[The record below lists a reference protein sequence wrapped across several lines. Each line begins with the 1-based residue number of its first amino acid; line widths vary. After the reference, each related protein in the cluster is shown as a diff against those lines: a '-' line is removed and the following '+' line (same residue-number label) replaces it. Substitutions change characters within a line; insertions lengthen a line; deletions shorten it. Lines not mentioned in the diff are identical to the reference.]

1 METVGIRE
9 FREKLADYLESSA
22 PVAIT
27 RHGETIGF
35 YIPTRRKRTDEEKAA
50 LDEAVARMQ
59 KMLVD
64 RGITEDELIAEVER
78 LRKQARH
85 ENPENHRTRR

>member
-9 FREKLADYLESSA
+9 FREKLAEYLESSA

-35 YIPTRRKRTDEEKAA
+35 YIPTRRKRSDEEKAA
-50 LDEAVARMQ
+50 LHQAAERLQ
-59 KMLVD
+59 KKLAA
-64 RGITEDELIAEVER
+64 RGITEDELVAEFDQ
-78 LRKQARH
+78 LRKQAR
-85 ENPENHRTRR
+85 

>member
-9 FREKLADYLESSA
+9 FREKLAEYLESAA

-35 YIPTRRKRTDEEKAA
+35 YIPARRKRTDEEKAA
-50 LDEAVARMQ
+50 LERAAAQLDKLLAAR
-59 KMLVD
+59 
-64 RGITEDELIAEVER
+64 GASEDELVEEFKR
-78 LRKQARH
+78 LRRQKH
-85 ENPENHRTRR
+85 K

>member
-35 YIPTRRKRTDEEKAA
+35 YVPARRKRTEEEKAA
-50 LDEAVARMQ
+50 LHDAAERLH
-59 KMLVD
+59 KMLVE
-64 RGITEDELIAEVER
+64 RGITEDELVAEFDR
-78 LRKQARH
+78 RRKQARK
-85 ENPENHRTRR
+85 

>member
-35 YIPTRRKRTDEEKAA
+35 YLPTPRRRTDEEKAA
-50 LDEAVARMQ
+50 LDQAAERMQ
-59 KMLVD
+59 KMLDD
-64 RGITEDELIAEVER
+64 RGITEDDLVEEFKQ
-78 LRKQARH
+78 LRKQARK
-85 ENPENHRTRR
+85 

>member
-35 YIPTRRKRTDEEKAA
+35 YIPARRKRTDEEKAA
-50 LDEAVARMQ
+50 LNEAVGRLQ
-59 KMLVD
+59 KMLVA
-64 RGITEDELIAEVER
+64 RGITEEELIAEVEE
-78 LRKQARH
+78 LRKQARN
-85 ENPENHRTRR
+85 EATENHRTRR